1 MKQWDEAFM
10 TDPVGTELKAV
21 DLSKI
26 DVPTYLLYGAKDTV
40 CPMNLNE
47 AALEPVSS
55 VKRTVSYDK
64 LGQLS
69 FYKTDPQIL
78 ADVVTILGSGAQAL
92 VAAATALTMLSVV

>member
-1 MKQWDEAFM
+1 MATRIAGEMKQWDEAFM

-64 LGQLS
+64 LG
-69 FYKTDPQIL
+69 
-78 ADVVTILGSGAQAL
+78 
-92 VAAATALTMLSVV
+92 